1 MDIYI
6 NCPFKVMGSF
16 KHYNPLAGIVME
28 GIVEYCID
36 IDATTLIIV
45 ITDVVA
51 RGNSFND

>member
-16 KHYNPLAGIVME
+16 KHYKAGIVME
-28 GIVEYCID
+28 GNVEYCID

-51 RGNSFND
+51 RGNSFSD